1 MWLYRSLIILDLL
14 TVPPPAYSNTDQY
27 VEPGPGDHS
36 PAYAQV
42 RLPLLPPGTHLALI
56 ANPSIATRHSSC
68 QSPLLPPG
76 THLAKTL
83 YCHPA
88 LTWPCQPL
96 YCHPA
101 LTLPIPLLPPGTHLA
116 LPIPLL
122 PPGTHLALP
131 NPFIA
136 TRHSPCLANPS
147 IATRH
152 SPCQSPLLPPGTHLA
167 FPSPSIATPSHLAK
181 PLYCHPLALRFSCD
195 LYPSLCSKSSKECL

>member
-56 ANPSIATRHSSC
+56 ANPSIATQHSPC
-68 QSPLLPPG
+68 QTPLLLPS
-76 THLAKTL
+76 THLAK
-83 YCHPA
+83 
-88 LTWPCQPL
+88 PL

-116 LPIPLL
+116 NPLYCHPALTLPRPY
-122 PPGTHLALP
+122 
-131 NPFIA
+131 IA
-136 TRHSPCLANPS
+136 TRHSPCLS
-147 IATRH
+147 
-152 SPCQSPLLPPGTHLA
+152 
-167 FPSPSIATPSHLAK
+167 K
-181 PLYCHPLALRFSCD
+181 PFYCHP
-195 LYPSLCSKSSKECL
+195 